1 MRIGI
6 FTDTFTPYINGVTT
20 SVLMLKKGLENKG
33 HKVYVIA
40 VNPETMSFSLDSTG
54 TILRIPGIPI
64 GIYDYRLTG
73 IYPLKALRQIKKWK
87 LDIIHSQTEFGVGTF
102 ARIVSKQ
109 LHIPLVH
116 TYHTMY
122 EDYVHYI
129 THGYFDKTSKKIVEY
144 LTLFYC
150 DKTITELIVPTKKA
164 WELFKDKY
172 MVDRNVHIVP
182 TGIDTDRFKLENNK
196 DLNKE
201 KERKKLNFTKDNF
214 IITFVGRIAEEK
226 NIPFLLKNMKEII
239 KNCPK
244 AKLQII
250 GDGPDIE
257 KYKIYSEKNQIT
269 DNVIFTGK
277 VPWEEIPKYYLLS
290 DVFVTASQSETQ
302 GLTVIEAMA
311 ASLPVV
317 CIDDESF
324 TNTVIDNLNGLI
336 FKTDKE
342 YIKCIT
348 HLYNDKELMKRLRNG
363 ATNTAEM
370 HTVKYFAERVLDV
383 YNIAIKNKPK
393 SIIPIVDKLIKKKN
407 NKKNDIEN
415 WREVVQKI
423 LLVFYKSTLFDIR
436 QYYN

>member
-6 FTDTFTPYINGVTT
+6 FTDTFTPFINGVTT
-20 SVLMLKKGLENKG
+20 SVVMLKKGLENKG

-40 VNPETMSFSLDSTG
+40 PNPDTMKFSLDSTG
-54 TILRIPGIPI
+54 TILRIPGIPT
-64 GIYDYRLTG
+64 GIYNYRLTG
-73 IYPLKALRQIKKWK
+73 IYPLKALKQIKKWH

-182 TGIDTDRFKLENNK
+182 TGIDTDRFKVENNK
-196 DLNKE
+196 GFNKE
-201 KERKKLNFTKDNF
+201 KERKKLNFNIDDF

-239 KNCPK
+239 KK
-244 AKLQII
+244 
-250 GDGPDIE
+250 
-257 KYKIYSEKNQIT
+257 
-269 DNVIFTGK
+269 
-277 VPWEEIPKYYLLS
+277 
-290 DVFVTASQSETQ
+290 
-302 GLTVIEAMA
+302 
-311 ASLPVV
+311 
-317 CIDDESF
+317 
-324 TNTVIDNLNGLI
+324 
-336 FKTDKE
+336 
-342 YIKCIT
+342 
-348 HLYNDKELMKRLRNG
+348 
-363 ATNTAEM
+363 
-370 HTVKYFAERVLDV
+370 
-383 YNIAIKNKPK
+383 
-393 SIIPIVDKLIKKKN
+393 
-407 NKKNDIEN
+407 
-415 WREVVQKI
+415 
-423 LLVFYKSTLFDIR
+423 
-436 QYYN
+436 